1 MFCGGIEGA
10 GQVEN
15 GVRSLGIHWAY
26 GPGPIGPTHLLGPMA
41 VILLGL
47 KKLVHFYF

>member
-10 GQVEN
+10 GQFEN

-26 GPGPIGPTHLLGPMA
+26 GPGPDAMLMRFDFNVDVA
-41 VILLGL
+41 VS
-47 KKLVHFYF
+47 